1 MMCLSQECIRAGAAV
16 RASPV
21 CMLEAAM
28 TCALCP
34 GKNDSPCRPTRL
46 VQPSGLLMEGETLY
60 VVEGLSCTHQQ
71 RGLMHCFRPQC
82 SWE

>member
-1 MMCLSQECIRAGAAV
+1 
-16 RASPV
+16 
-21 CMLEAAM
+21 M

-71 RGLMHCFRPQC
+71 RDSCTASGLNVLGSDDAAQESKQLAVEPVRL
-82 SWE
+82 